1 MNSSNNK
8 KKTVFAFKL
17 NSQNTLNK
25 LIGKTKRKNKSKFQ
39 YNNANINV
47 SNITKGNNAIEDLF

>member
-8 KKTVFAFKL
+8 KKSIFAFKL

-25 LIGKTKRKNKSKFQ
+25 LTGKPKKKNKSKFQ
-39 YNNANINV
+39 YNSANINV